1 MILSWRRCCWSCG
14 SLTNNFLINS
24 NSYNDNN
31 NNNLIYET
39 FCDISNKKKRKIINK
54 LGFSFFPFNMIR
66 QRVFHYHYYYKTL
79 LVMFTFLI
87 IMPKNLL
94 TYEILEK

>member
-1 MILSWRRCCWSCG
+1 MILSWRRCYWSCD
-14 SLTNNFLINS
+14 SLTNFLIN
-24 NSYNDNN
+24 NNIFNDNN

-39 FCDISNKKKRKIINK
+39 FCDISNKKERKIINK
-54 LGFSFFPFNMIR
+54 LSFLFNMIR
-66 QRVFHYHYYYKTL
+66 QRVFHYYYYYKTL